1 MRCYAPDPAGEA
13 NSAPSDL
20 LAEFWGEERK
30 GKGSEKEKG
39 RRGKCERERKRKRK
53 RKVGEER
60 RRRQKEEV
68 REKQRKMKKRKGEG
82 KGGILC
88 SCDFSLRKALLPDL
102 NNIWPDGPV
111 GRFLTE
117 GMFSITSSLL
127 LNMNAAYCYQG
138 RGDGPKASLYE
149 LSK

>member
-1 MRCYAPDPAGEA
+1 MPRTPLGKLTALPQTSWLDFG
-13 NSAPSDL
+13 
-20 LAEFWGEERK
+20 ERK
-30 GKGSEKEKG
+30 GRGKGSENEKG

-60 RRRQKEEV
+60 RRRQKEGVE
-68 REKQRKMKKRKGEG
+68 EKERKMKKRKGEG

-138 RGDGPKASLYE
+138 RGDGPKAST
-149 LSK
+149 S